1 MINKSAG
8 APLTGGAALAD
19 IYEVP
24 TGKRARWVLM
34 YITNTS
40 GSNGTVDVKFYDASA
55 TATLSVLEDYTI
67 SSKDFLQVGGT
78 IHAFIM
84 MEEGDKIQANATQNM
99 TILVSVIEE
108 NVIIQG
114 G

>member
-8 APLTGGAALAD
+8 AALTATLAD
-19 IYEVP
+19 VYEVP
-24 TGKRARWVLM
+24 AGKRARWVLM
-34 YITNTS
+34 YVTNTS
-40 GSNGTVDVKFYDASA
+40 GSNGTVDVKFYDSSA

-67 SSKDFLQVGGT
+67 SAKDFLQVGGEVN
-78 IHAFIM
+78 AFIM
-84 MEEGDKIQANATQNM
+84 MEAGDKIQASATQDM

-108 NVIIQG
+108 NAIIQG

>member
-8 APLTGGAALAD
+8 AALTGTLAD
-19 IYEVP
+19 VYEVP
-24 TGKRARWVLM
+24 TGKKARWVLL

-40 GSNGTVDVKFYDASA
+40 GSNGTVTVNFYDASA
-55 TATLSVLEDYTI
+55 SSTLPVLSGYTI

-84 MEEGDKIQANATQNM
+84 MAAGDKITASATQDM
-99 TILVSVIEE
+99 TILVSFIEE
-108 NVIIQG
+108 NAIIQG

>member
-1 MINKSAG
+1 MINKSSG
-8 APLTGGAALAD
+8 AALTGGAALAD

-34 YITNTS
+34 YVTNTS
-40 GSNGTVDVKFYDASA
+40 GSNGTVDVKFYDSSA

-67 SSKDFLQVGGT
+67 SSKDFLQVGGEV
-78 IHAFIM
+78 HAFIM
-84 MEEGDKIQANATQNM
+84 MEEGDKIQASSSQNM
-99 TILVSVIEE
+99 TILVSFIEE

>member
-8 APLTGGAALAD
+8 AALTATLAD
-19 IYEVP
+19 VYEVP
-24 TGKRARWVLM
+24 AGKRSRWVLM
-34 YITNTS
+34 YVTNTS
-40 GSNGTVDVKFYDASA
+40 GSNGTVDVKFYDSSA

-67 SSKDFLQVGGT
+67 SAKDFLQVGGEVN
-78 IHAFIM
+78 AFIM
-84 MEEGDKIQANATQNM
+84 MEAGDKIQASATQDM

-108 NVIIQG
+108 NAIIQG